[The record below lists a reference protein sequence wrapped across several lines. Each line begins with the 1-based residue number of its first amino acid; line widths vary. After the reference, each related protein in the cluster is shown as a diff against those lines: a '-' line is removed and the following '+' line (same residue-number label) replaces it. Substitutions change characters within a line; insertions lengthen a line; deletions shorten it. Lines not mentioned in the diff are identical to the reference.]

1 MREAQEYWSEQP
13 TPPGD
18 LPDPG
23 VELGSPAV
31 QMDSLPTELSG
42 KPPALAGSFFTTE
55 PPGKPRKVILLKPFF
70 NCFHRYFSRNYD
82 VYSFP
87 VVLQNVF
94 INATITI

>member
-31 QMDSLPTELSG
+31 QMDSLPTELS
-42 KPPALAGSFFTTE
+42 
-55 PPGKPRKVILLKPFF
+55 GKPRKVILLKPFF